1 MFGML
6 ETPPNTQTVT
16 KRSVR
21 STPPQA
27 LAFFRI
33 ACGVILLGIWLAPL
47 FNGTILSEG
56 EHLLLLGMIL
66 MALFL
71 TIGAWFRYVAVYLA
85 ILYALELALMM
96 QAGIE
101 TNGVT
106 SIEQAALF
114 IPVLLVL
121 AFSGADRAYSYTMY
135 LRYGSPWEWEDVH
148 SLPQQLLKII
158 LALSYLYIGAFLLW
172 QPLWMSGM
180 RLRSALVG
188 SLGTMLGARLARSD
202 VPPAFFQWSLYIT
215 KALVL
220 MLPFSLWMKQIR
232 MIFIVIGVLLHVAA
246 GILFGTWWPIILV
259 AGLPLFL
266 VSEISSP
273 KAKVVQ

>member
-1 MFGML
+1 MYEAMTIG
-6 ETPPNTQTVT
+6 P
-16 KRSVR
+16 
-21 STPPQA
+21 
-27 LAFFRI
+27 FFIWTRLI
-33 ACGVILLGIWLAPL
+33 FLLIGIWLSTEFFLRLAQSA
-47 FNGTILSEG
+47 NLSFT
-56 EHLLLLGMIL
+56 HLQER
-66 MALFL
+66 
-71 TIGAWFRYVAVYLA
+71 AWY
-85 ILYALELALMM
+85 
-96 QAGIE
+96 
-101 TNGVT
+101 
-106 SIEQAALF
+106 
-114 IPVLLVL
+114 
-121 AFSGADRAYSYTMY
+121 
-135 LRYGSPWEWEDVH
+135 
-148 SLPQQLLKII
+148 
-158 LALSYLYIGAFLLW
+158 YIGAFLLW